1 MLNTR
6 DKCHNFVFKHKGFF
20 MFKRLSHHDTCSAVV
35 PKVSIIVPCFNVA
48 QYIKACLNC
57 LTAQTMQDIEI
68 ICIDDCS
75 TDDTLEKIHEY
86 ANTSH
91 DKRIKIIKMQQ
102 NAGVAAARN
111 AGMNAATG
119 EYIGFVD
126 PDDTVDI
133 NFFEQLYKCATKD
146 KSDIAKGI
154 TTVIDTDDTCQV
166 WNNNKR
172 VCENKF
178 NFNLCFWSAIYNHN
192 FLKKHNLQF
201 PVGILISEDTVFLIK
216 SVFFANKVA
225 TTDTVSYHYIRREGS
240 ADSAFLSP
248 RKVKSGLDALHE
260 LMTWLN
266 NQPDMTE
273 NAYACILKRIC
284 EIINYMTEKNVSPS
298 DKKLIC
304 ETFMWI
310 YKNTK
315 NKRVMLSEYRKRI
328 RHALTN
334 DDIKMLHRCIFTRNT
349 RYRLFGFFPLLKIS
363 ELPEQEKRFQLLYF
377 IPILTIRWR
386 SHKIRI
392 YSFGLPM
399 LTIKH

>member
-1 MLNTR
+1 M
-6 DKCHNFVFKHKGFF
+6 
-20 MFKRLSHHDTCSAVV
+20 
-35 PKVSIIVPCFNVA
+35 PKVSIIVPCFNVS

-57 LTAQTMQDIEI
+57 LTTQTLQDIEI

-75 TDDTLEKIHEY
+75 TDDTLEKLHEY
-86 ANTSH
+86 ANASNDT
-91 DKRIKIIKMQQ
+91 RIKIIELQQ
-102 NAGVAAARN
+102 NVGVAIARN
-111 AGMNAATG
+111 AGMDAATG

-133 NFFEQLYKCATKD
+133 NFFEQLYECATKN

-154 TTVIDTDDTCQV
+154 TTVIDTDDSCQV

-178 NFNLCFWSAIYNHN
+178 NFNLCFWSAIYNHK

-201 PVGILISEDTVFLIK
+201 PAGILISEDMVFLIK
-216 SVFFANKVA
+216 SVYFANNVA
-225 TTDTVSYHYIRREGS
+225 TTDNTSYHYIRRNGS
-240 ADSAFLSP
+240 ADSATLSP

-260 LMTWLN
+260 LIIWAN
-266 NQPDMTE
+266 NQSNMSE
-273 NAYACILKRIC
+273 NAYACILQRIC
-284 EIINYMTEKNVSPS
+284 EVFSYMTEKNISPD
-298 DKKLIC
+298 DKKQIC
-304 ETFMWI
+304 NTVMWV
-310 YKNTK
+310 YKNSK
-315 NKRVMLSEYRKRI
+315 DKRVILSAYRKRI
-328 RHALTN
+328 GRALKN
-334 DDIKMLHRCIFTRNT
+334 DDITMLHRCMFTRNT

-392 YSFGLPM
+392 YSFGVPL
-399 LTIKH
+399 LIIKH